1 MPTSMMTFKPEVKS
15 ASKKPPLS
23 TSTAFGAVLLIAQ
36 QFGSRALTFIV
47 NQVLLR
53 YLSPDLLGIST
64 QLEVYS
70 ITVLLFA
77 RESLRVAIQ
86 RQADIADNESQKK
99 SDDKV
104 PAGYIDG
111 RTAAGRTQAI
121 VNLAY
126 ISMISGPILAL
137 SIGTLYLRSTDAGV
151 SSTPYFS
158 ETLAIYAVS
167 AFVELLAEPC
177 YLVVQ
182 QKSRF
187 SIRASAESI
196 ATIFR
201 CLVTCGAAVTF
212 SQLKWDVGA
221 LPFGMG
227 QAMYAIELL
236 VVYYINVSD
245 IATAS
250 GFSLVFKK
258 IYSPY
263 VILLA
268 HYTIFFITI
277 ASPNFRIYFP

>member
-1 MPTSMMTFKPEVKS
+1 MSSNPVPQSPPKKS
-15 ASKKPPLS
+15 PPS
-23 TSTAFGAVLLIAQ
+23 TSTALGAILLIAQ

-47 NQVLLR
+47 NQILLR
-53 YLSPDLLGIST
+53 YLSPSLLGIST

-86 RQADIADNESQKK
+86 RQADTADHESQKK
-99 SDDKV
+99 RDEKV
-104 PAGYIDG
+104 PDGYIDG

-121 VNLAY
+121 VNLSY
-126 ISMISGPILAL
+126 ISILTGPVLAL
-137 SIGTLYLRSTDAGV
+137 GIGALYLKTTDASV
-151 SSTPYFS
+151 SSTPYFA

-177 YLVVQ
+177 YVVVQ

-201 CLVTCGAAVTF
+201 CLVTCGAAVVF
-212 SQLKWDVGA
+212 SRMKMDVGA
-221 LPFGMG
+221 LPFALG
-227 QAMYAIELL
+227 QAMYAVELL

-250 GFSLVFKK
+250 GFSLLFKK

-263 VILLA
+263 VTSLPKSTYVSPVQLIFQFLASLLFTS
-268 HYTIFFITI
+268 H
-277 ASPNFRIYFP
+277 P